1 MQRAKVC
8 VRSVIVSGENHLRL
22 VKVKDMQTE
31 IDDQEAA
38 YLDNTG
44 THIIYIYT
52 FTCVCVCVCVFIP
65 GWLRYRACSWQ
76 EQSSW
81 PDVVHCQHLLR
92 VSICGEKAVNRSL
105 KGTRL
110 T

>member
-44 THIIYIYT
+44 TDIIYIYIHLLV
-52 FTCVCVCVCVFIP
+52 CVCVCVCVCLYLV
-65 GWLRYRACSWQ
+65 G
-76 EQSSW
+76 
-81 PDVVHCQHLLR
+81 
-92 VSICGEKAVNRSL
+92 
-105 KGTRL
+105 
-110 T
+110 